1 MQYGLTHG
9 AGQHA
14 AAGSSFISNGTA
26 RIHTVTLSGLAPA
39 TIYHYKVITGAAE
52 SALFHFKTP
61 ALQSAEA
68 PTNIVAM
75 SDMQRDNSQPNK
87 FWEVVH
93 NGVIDH
99 VNDSMGPDLSEELAM
114 IVIPGDLVDNG
125 PDYGSWKTT
134 FFDPA
139 NPLFSYVPVYPVLG
153 NHEANTVHYFN
164 YFQLPTNGTR
174 GLRRAL
180 VVQGPQQ
187 RAHHRPEQQQR
198 LPHTG
203 AVGLAGRRAGRC
215 LHRPRHRLRVRAA
228 APSAPQRTLDR
239 RQHGVTPAR

>member
-1 MQYGLTHG
+1 MQ
-9 AGQHA
+9 
-14 AAGSSFISNGTA
+14 
-26 RIHTVTLSGLAPA
+26 RVTLSGLAPA
-39 TIYHYKVITGAAE
+39 TTYHYKVITGAAQ

-75 SDMQRDNSQPNK
+75 SDMQRDGSQPNK

-93 NGVIDH
+93 NGVIEH

-125 PDYGSWKTT
+125 PDYGSWKST

-153 NHEANTVHYFN
+153 KHDW
-164 YFQLPTNGTR
+164 
-174 GLRRAL
+174 LRLGWRAL
-180 VVQGPQQ
+180 NY
-187 RAHHRPEQQQR
+187 RKIA
-198 LPHTG
+198 
-203 AVGLAGRRAGRC
+203 
-215 LHRPRHRLRVRAA
+215 
-228 APSAPQRTLDR
+228 
-239 RQHGVTPAR
+239 